1 MTTTY
6 ATFLTGDDLRQVHEA
21 SLEIL
26 EHVGML
32 VRNEKA
38 HALFARHGCLTQ
50 AGSPLVKF
58 PRRVIEEF
66 RASMPPTFT
75 FHARDPRF
83 DRTLPKDAPVI
94 ITGSS
99 APNLIDPV
107 TGKERRATSE
117 DIARIARLVNEL
129 PGYDVFSISTLAE
142 DAPPGYYSLA
152 RLMPT
157 LKNCLKPLRISSLDE
172 EDAGRTLRLG
182 ALVAGSE
189 AAYRD
194 HPFITHHTCPV
205 VSPLTFDVDS
215 TEMLLYYVER
225 GGTELLPLA
234 VEAPGNDI
242 GFSASWSLNGRY
254 VVYKREALFSEL
266 WLVDMQTPSAAVQVA
281 EHVVIDCWD
290 WLADEKALIYSA
302 DYSTVVKVDLAT
314 LDTTPLRTFEQEL
327 GEYFL
332 FELAGQTLS
341 NGYLVVERREINRQ
355 LDPAFQKLI
364 YIDLLSGSVMPLL
377 EGMPMSTAVVLPGS
391 DKVWITDDDTRQGW
405 IAELPSGQVIA
416 GPSSTLYP
424 PTSVELEILPDL
436 EDVGDEVRQRS
447 RSPDLHLWV
456 GYRGDDLVVWDVQ
469 SGRIT
474 TVAPEFEGRKVFL
487 GWDPTP
493 ED

>member
-1 MTTTY
+1 MPFTRDTEHYLAFSSSTSQEQVIFLYHFEGNETTP
-6 ATFLTGDDLRQVHEA
+6 
-21 SLEIL
+21 IL
-26 EHVGML
+26 
-32 VRNEKA
+32 
-38 HALFARHGCLTQ
+38 
-50 AGSPLVKF
+50 
-58 PRRVIEEF
+58 
-66 RASMPPTFT
+66 
-75 FHARDPRF
+75 
-83 DRTLPKDAPVI
+83 TLPRSMSHQSGDGMWIGLKREEMFLSPDGEVLITLQPKTAGDPTDYLHQVDLPSGAIVSVPLHSGTAWRIPILPGREPGAEALKDGLRSRGDSILDLV
-94 ITGSS
+94 
-99 APNLIDPV
+99 D
-107 TGKERRATSE
+107 
-117 DIARIARLVNEL
+117 RLVWSPDSRGFILTLGE
-129 PGYDVFSISTLAE
+129 DISTL
-142 DAPPGYYSLA
+142 S
-152 RLMPT
+152 
-157 LKNCLKPLRISSLDE
+157 
-172 EDAGRTLRLG
+172 AGG
-182 ALVAGSE
+182 EQHFNGQ
-189 AAYRD
+189 
-194 HPFITHHTCPV
+194 
-205 VSPLTFDVDS
+205 
-215 TEMLLYYVER
+215 LYYVER